1 MALLTH
7 VLHCIIISK
16 DWSYKRRGCLVE
28 TNPYFT
34 VTGAVLGFVVASGFA
49 WQIHFYKLKVNLATW
64 TMILILDIIGLGL
77 LLAANNNEPF
87 IQIGWCIAAT
97 FIFLAAFLNRGDWKW
112 GLVEN
117 WSLAACAIA
126 VLIWVLTGSVWS
138 LLGYVVAVCISVIPQ
153 VMQYLREERCLRVKV
168 TWVWAL
174 SAVAILITMLGSPPT
189 PKHMIVL
196 VGLLL
201 LNLGVTWLTLR
212 RD

>member
-1 MALLTH
+1 MTHSFTILL
-7 VLHCIIISK
+7 
-16 DWSYKRRGCLVE
+16 DWSRNGRDVLE

-34 VTGAVLGFVVASGFA
+34 ITGAVLGFLVASGFA
-49 WQIHFYKLKVNLATW
+49 WQIHYYKLKVNLATW

-77 LLAANNNEPF
+77 LLAAKNNEPF

-97 FIFLAAFLNRGDWKW
+97 FIFLAALLNRGDWKW
-112 GLVEN
+112 GAVET
-117 WSLAACAIA
+117 WSVAACSLA

-138 LLGYVVAVCISVIPQ
+138 LLGYVLAVCISVIPQ
-153 VMQYLREERCLRVKV
+153 IVQYLDEERTIRLKT

-174 SAVAILITMLGSPPT
+174 SAVAILITIFGSPFT

-201 LNLGVTWLTLR
+201 LNLGVMWLTLR
-212 RD
+212 RS